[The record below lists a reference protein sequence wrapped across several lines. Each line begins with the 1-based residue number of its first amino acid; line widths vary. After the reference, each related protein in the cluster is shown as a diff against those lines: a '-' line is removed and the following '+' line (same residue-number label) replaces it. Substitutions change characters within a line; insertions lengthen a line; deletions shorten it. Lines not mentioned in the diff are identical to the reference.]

1 MILPDHEIR
10 RLCEQHAMVVP
21 FDHELLNPA
30 SLDLTLGDRIMI
42 EVPDR
47 PELQIV
53 GINGHTAENP
63 YWLQPGEFCLAE
75 TRQIF
80 SMPDHVC
87 GLFYLKSSRARE
99 GYEASHAGFA
109 DCGWYGSRL
118 TLELSNARRMH
129 PVPLYPDMRIGQ
141 MIFHSMAGLPD
152 RTYAATGRY
161 NADLGVTGSK
171 G

>member
-1 MILPDHEIR
+1 MLLPDHEIR
-10 RLCEQHAMVVP
+10 RLCQQHAMVNP
-21 FDHELLNPA
+21 FDPDHLNPA

-53 GINGHTAENP
+53 GINGHTAEDP
-63 YWLQPGEFCLAE
+63 YWLQPGEFALAE
-75 TRQIF
+75 TREIF

-87 GLFYLKSSRARE
+87 GFFYLKSSRARE
-99 GYEASHAGFA
+99 GYEHLHAGFA

-118 TLELSNARRMH
+118 TLELKNARTMH
-129 PVPLYPDMRIGQ
+129 PLPLYPNMRIGQ
-141 MIFHSMAGLPD
+141 MVFFTVSGQPE
-152 RTYAATGRY
+152 RSYAHTGRY
-161 NADLGVTGSK
+161 NGDLGVTASK

>member
-1 MILPDHEIR
+1 
-10 RLCEQHAMVVP
+10 MVNP
-21 FDHELLNPA
+21 FDPDLLNPA

-42 EVPDR
+42 EVPER

-53 GINGHTAENP
+53 GIAGHTADDP

-75 TRQIF
+75 TREIF

-87 GLFYLKSSRARE
+87 GLFFLKSSRARE
-99 GYEASHAGFA
+99 GYEHSHAGFA

-118 TLELSNARRMH
+118 TLELKNARRMH
-129 PVPLYPDMRIGQ
+129 PLPLWPNMKIGQ
-141 MIFHSMAGLPD
+141 MLFISTAGLPE
-152 RTYAATGRY
+152 RSYAETGRY
-161 NADLGVTGSK
+161 NADLAVTASK

>member
-1 MILPDHEIR
+1 
-10 RLCEQHAMVVP
+10 MVNP
-21 FDHELLNPA
+21 FDPDLLNPA

-42 EVPDR
+42 EVPER

-53 GINGHTAENP
+53 GITGHTAEEP

-75 TRQIF
+75 TREIF

-87 GLFYLKSSRARE
+87 GLFFLKSSRARE
-99 GYEASHAGFA
+99 GYEHSHAGFA

-118 TLELSNARRMH
+118 TLELKNARRLH
-129 PVPLYPDMRIGQ
+129 PLPLWPNMKIGQ
-141 MIFHSMAGLPD
+141 MLFICTAGLPE
-152 RTYAATGRY
+152 RSYAETGRY
-161 NADLGVTGSK
+161 NADLAVTASK